1 MSTTVNEAFK
11 TETSVTEKLAS
22 GNSTITQTL
31 TGDTWVAQGG
41 ADQFYAVTLENPNSN
56 PGNSDVSQQIQ
67 FTTTISDLNYFGVT
81 AGSYTTVDGET
92 MPATSQRIK
101 FSGTFQSTTQG
112 LELPT
117 FSTIDASNTYHYLD
131 GTTYSYPTY
140 KTISISSNYT
150 WEADGTDE
158 FATDFDFRCRIGAIE
173 DTSSNV
179 WSESFLIGPRFVGTV
194 TDYWEGS
201 RFIIDGLD
209 GDTPPSITVQ
219 STLTEDSSILKS
231 ASCSLSSDFTT
242 TATVKNLVGFPGEGD
257 YVATDYVDTGY
268 FETLDLGG
276 TMEQN
281 LASDAT
287 LTALGGVIIDVDV
300 SIAGDAQVT
309 ALPGYLFS
317 TTETLTTDAQVTALG
332 GITIDSDSQSIAG
345 DSQVV
350 ALGGLVINGGTVSSA
365 TDSQQTAQGNVIYS
379 LDVDLTSDTFGT
391 VTARANI
398 LGEIVLASQF
408 TLNSVPSNKIFADA
422 NIAADTAT
430 QLSAGIILSGSAT
443 IQADSQQT
451 ATGGRVYLI
460 DDILESTFAFT
471 GTEITD
477 LVTGA
482 AILNAGSFQLTT
494 GRNWLIDRY
503 YTLIVPDE
511 NRDFQV
517 LPDTR
522 VVVVEDENRNY
533 LIKTETR
540 ALEVEQET
548 RKTPSPLGL
557 AVITDRRTE
566 RV

>member
-140 KTISISSNYT
+140 KTISVSSNYT
-150 WEADGTDE
+150 WAADGTDE

-242 TATVKNLVGFPGEGD
+242 TTTAKNLVGFPGEGD

-287 LTALGGVIIDVDV
+287 LTALGGVIIDVDA

>member
-1 MSTTVNEAFK
+1 
-11 TETSVTEKLAS
+11 
-22 GNSTITQTL
+22 
-31 TGDTWVAQGG
+31 
-41 ADQFYAVTLENPNSN
+41 
-56 PGNSDVSQQIQ
+56 
-67 FTTTISDLNYFGVT
+67 
-81 AGSYTTVDGET
+81 

-150 WEADGTDE
+150 WAADGTDE

-242 TATVKNLVGFPGEGD
+242 TTTAKNLVGFPGEGD